1 MPTKRVIE
9 FKQGDSAILVEVDDE
24 LPRGDQLS
32 SRGAVEKARQ
42 SFEEAVAGIGPIA
55 ATIMRQVTSLG
66 PETVEVEF
74 GVKFNATA
82 GVILASSA
90 VEGNCKVTL
99 SWKPKAAG

>member
-1 MPTKRVIE
+1 
-9 FKQGDSAILVEVDDE
+9 
-24 LPRGDQLS
+24 
-32 SRGAVEKARQ
+32 
-42 SFEEAVAGIGPIA
+42 
-55 ATIMRQVTSLG
+55 MRQVTSLG

>member
-1 MPTKRVIE
+1 MSTKRAIE
-9 FKQGDSAILVEVDDE
+9 FRQGDSMIIVEVEDD
-24 LPRGDQLS
+24 LPKGDKLS
-32 SRGAVEKARQ
+32 SRGTVEKAKQ

-55 ATIMRQVTSLG
+55 EAIMRQVTSLG